1 MFNNPYI
8 DSINVFWNEDQ
19 TLRESYRRRELAK
32 RDLRIARNGLFKH
45 LFKKTSQQ
53 IEETVAKAIQYND
66 NIIRERIFQLERR
79 GINVIMFDGSDT
91 I

>member
-8 DSINVFWNEDQ
+8 DSIDVFWNEDQ
-19 TLRESYRRRELAK
+19 TLRESYRRLELAK
-32 RDLRIARNGLFKH
+32 RDLRIARNGLFKKI
-45 LFKKTSQQ
+45 FKKTSKQ

-79 GINVIMFDGSDT
+79 GINVVRFDGSDT